1 MKTNAYLFC
10 MRSGLVLFCGL
21 GLSLTCMAQAP
32 VASPG
37 TSFSTSLTLPMP
49 GPASVLMP
57 GAAVVP
63 EAVASAPAPA
73 ASGVTPAVPLTAAPT
88 TPSGLVAPVLLGC
101 RPVSDKAMAIDMA
114 AVTAQS
120 KKADLAEQAKLFSEA
135 VALWSLAMQQCDG
148 RARERAARSRDD
160 DQHVL
165 DQITEAQGAG
175 PQCASGQKDAAAL
188 QDLAKQAL
196 TERRWSDAA
205 SLFRKAENMWDF
217 AAERCTGSQQEVA
230 NRRRDQSVQ
239 DGHNAEFC
247 APLFELAREHTQKLR
262 SAAAGQSREEKQDAS
277 MVAETLWRDALEGC
291 KGAAVQ
297 DIASNNAKALAR
309 ERGTPWVP
317 RLPPAG
323 PPAVAN
329 VARPALGS
337 LAGAKPI
344 GTGAALSLVQPVLP
358 AVGQVLNA
366 ANAAPDAAS
375 TAAAL
380 ASPRQTTATSAAKL
394 VAQPTPLAPSAT
406 ETRALLEPAAQM
418 PGVMMAGTTR
428 FTGQF
433 ARDADA
439 TTISG
444 TGKVAWATGDVFEGT
459 LVMGLRQGQ
468 GSIAWANGQR
478 YTGEWVKD
486 KPTGQAKMHFANGN
500 DYEGRVIDGMPQGV
514 GHMRYASGDVFDG
527 VFKNGEPH
535 ERGVYVW
542 RNGQVFDGTWVNGR
556 PNGQGKLKFAT
567 GNQFEG
573 TVAEG
578 VPQGQ
583 GRMVFSGGEVYTGQF
598 LAGEPDG
605 EGTFIWP
612 SGDQYTGQWK
622 AGKKHGKGAFTWKAG
637 DRWEGI
643 YENDVQKN

>member
-1 MKTNAYLFC
+1 
-10 MRSGLVLFCGL
+10 
-21 GLSLTCMAQAP
+21 MA
-32 VASPG
+32 
-37 TSFSTSLTLPMP
+37 
-49 GPASVLMP
+49 
-57 GAAVVP
+57 
-63 EAVASAPAPA
+63 
-73 ASGVTPAVPLTAAPT
+73 
-88 TPSGLVAPVLLGC
+88 
-101 RPVSDKAMAIDMA
+101 SDMT

-120 KKADLAEQAKLFSEA
+120 KKVDLAEQAKLFAEA
-135 VALWSLAMQQCDG
+135 LTLWTQAVQQCDG
-148 RARERAARSRDD
+148 RAKERAIRSRDD
-160 DQHVL
+160 DQQVL
-165 DQITEAQGAG
+165 DQVAEALGAG
-175 PQCASGQKDAAAL
+175 PQCASGQKDAGAL

-196 TERRWSDAA
+196 TERRWADAA
-205 SLFRKAENMWDF
+205 SLFRKAENMWDY
-217 AAERCTGSQQEVA
+217 AAERCTGNQQEIA
-230 NRRRDQSVQ
+230 NRRRDQSAQ

-247 APLFELAREHTQKLR
+247 APLFEVAREHTQKMR

-323 PPAVAN
+323 SPVLASVAK
-329 VARPALGS
+329 PALGA
-337 LAGAKPI
+337 LGGVKPTGA
-344 GTGAALSLVQPVLP
+344 GAALSLVQPVLEP
-358 AVGQVLNA
+358 AAQALIA
-366 ANAAPDAAS
+366 SAKAP
-375 TAAAL
+375 
-380 ASPRQTTATSAAKL
+380 ATQS
-394 VAQPTPLAPSAT
+394 VAVAPQKAT
-406 ETRALLEPAAQM
+406 ETRALLESVAQV

-444 TGKVAWATGDVFEGT
+444 MGKVAWASGDVFEGT
-459 LVMGLRQGQ
+459 LVKGLRQGK
-468 GSIAWANGQR
+468 GKIVWANGQR
-478 YTGEWVKD
+478 YSGDWVMD
-486 KPTGQAKMHFANGN
+486 KPTGIASMHFANGN
-500 DYEGRVIDGMPQGV
+500 DYEGRVIDGLPQGL
-514 GHMRYASGDVFDG
+514 GQMRYASGDVFDG

-542 RNGQVFDGTWVNGR
+542 RNGQVFDGVWVNGR
-556 PNGQGKLKFAT
+556 PNGQGKLTFAT
-567 GNQFEG
+567 GNKFEG
-573 TVAEG
+573 AVVDG

-583 GRMVFSGGEVYTGQF
+583 GRMVFTGGEIYTGQF

-605 EGTFIWP
+605 EGTFHWP

-637 DRWEGI
+637 DRWEGL